1 MGKTSSTVKNRYN
14 AKAYDRMQIVVPKGQ
29 KAAVEAHASSKGE
42 SVNGL
47 VNTLLR
53 QDMGLTEAEWK
64 TFTVSVTEKEN
75 IIDPRT
81 MQPHDSREALYAL
94 DGLHEEKMQVVADTP
109 VEAMYAA
116 ADQYEKRFADSRV
129 IYEVEEEEKPGE

>member
-1 MGKTSSTVKNRYN
+1 MGKTSATVKNRYN
-14 AKAYDRMQIVVPKGQ
+14 AKAYDRIQIVVPKGQ

-75 IIDPRT
+75 IIDPQT

-129 IYEVEEEEKPGE
+129 IYEVEEEKPGE